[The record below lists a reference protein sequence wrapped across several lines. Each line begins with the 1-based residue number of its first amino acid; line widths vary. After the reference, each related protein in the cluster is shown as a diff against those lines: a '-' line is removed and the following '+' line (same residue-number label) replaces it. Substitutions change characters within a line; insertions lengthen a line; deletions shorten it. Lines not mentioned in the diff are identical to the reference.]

1 MIGLEDIIPDGY
13 YEVTKD
19 HLFKIAKWSMKFSAG
34 EYYYYNSGMSTLKRW
49 SGSSKMWEDLSLP
62 ISRFKKDFDLSVL
75 AVNLDSINAVHDLL
89 KVLKPIDDCTP
100 ESV

>member
-19 HLFKIAKWSMKFSAG
+19 HLFKIAKWSMKFCEG
-34 EYYYYNSGMSTLKRW
+34 DYYYYNSGMSTLKRW
-49 SGSSKMWEDLSLP
+49 NDSSKVWEDLSLP
-62 ISRFKKDFDLSVL
+62 ISRVKKDFDLSVL
-75 AVNLDSINAVHDLL
+75 AVNFDSINAVHDLF

-100 ESV
+100 EPV